1 MTQPGDLVLALSASS
16 PSEAEIVRTILEGE
30 GILAII
36 PDRNMPLPVV
46 DITPLDGKYEPA
58 GSQVL
63 VARSDAERAKKVIEE
78 AREAGRLIGEDTP
91 VGEEADEGG
100 GEE

>member
-1 MTQPGDLVLALSASS
+1 MKQPGDLVLALSASS

-46 DITPLDGKYEPA
+46 DITPLDGEYRPA

-63 VARSDAERAKKVIEE
+63 VPRSDAERAKKVIAE
-78 AREAGRLIGEDTP
+78 AREAGRFVTEDTP
-91 VGEEADEGG
+91 VGEEGDAG
-100 GEE
+100 GE